1 MSKQE
6 MITNNLIYSVP
17 SASTLAI
24 QKNDQKNYFD
34 QRNYTAGQTIR
45 TTFQTGSKYI
55 DVLNSQLCFD
65 LVCSNVT
72 GSVPSFGAASALSL
86 IKNVRVYSSSGTE
99 LCNIQNHNVAQMIE
113 DKAGKPKKWFD
124 TTGSLMAYDDSNAPN
139 GNGTALPNNRYADVI
154 NAGTTEIQIPLSS
167 IAPIFNPLGKQ
178 LMPSTFAGLVL
189 EIDLATDAEAIV
201 RTGGAS
207 NNTLELR
214 DIYLNL
220 SCTTLSDNAI
230 ASLNDVAGKQLL
242 EYSYIDCYT
251 SRLTQSAQNQVVS
264 TSINKA
270 VGFAD
275 HIVACEVLQSVRN
288 SQTSDEFSLASDS
301 VEYQFTLGSVQLP
314 SQQFVKG
321 PRLAYKQLLK
331 TYNEYRE
338 DSEGSSLGYLNFNTN
353 CAAKTCSFSKDQM
366 MAMSLMP
373 VNSAQSLRYEQKYAT
388 APTQAR
394 TIFVFLYYLKVLS
407 CSLTDISVNM

>member
-34 QRNYTAGQTIR
+34 QRNYSAGQTIR

-55 DVLNSQLCFD
+55 DVLNSQLCFN
-65 LVCSNVT
+65 LVCSNVA
-72 GSVPSFGAASALSL
+72 GAVVSFGQGSALNL
-86 IKNVRVYSSSGTE
+86 IKNVRVYSSSGSE
-99 LCNIQNHNVAQMIE
+99 LVNIQNHNVAQMIE

-124 TTGSLMAYDDSNAPN
+124 SVGSLMGYDNSNTGYGTGPVGTRFADV
-139 GNGTALPNNRYADVI
+139 GNGV
-154 NAGTTEIQIPLSS
+154 AGNEIQIPLSC

-189 EIDLATDAEAIV
+189 EIDLATAAEAIV
-201 RTGGAS
+201 RVGGAS
-207 NNTLELR
+207 DNTLELR

-220 SCTTLSDNAI
+220 SCTTLSDNAV
-230 ASLNDVAGKQLL
+230 ASLNEVAGKQLL

-251 SRLTQSAQNQVVS
+251 SRLTQNANNQVVS

-275 HIVACEVLQSVRN
+275 HIVACEVLQSVKN
-288 SQTSDEFSLASDS
+288 SQTADEFALASDVS
-301 VEYQFTLGSVQLP
+301 DYQYTLGSVQLP
-314 SQQFVKG
+314 SQNFVEG
-321 PRLAYKQLLK
+321 PRLGYKQLLK

-338 DSEGSSLGYLNFNTN
+338 DSEGSSLSYLNFNSN
-353 CAAKTCSFSKDQM
+353 VNAKTCSFSKDQM

-373 VNSAQSLRYEQKYAT
+373 VNSSQSLRYEQKYDT
-388 APTQAR
+388 APAQAR
-394 TIFVFLYYLKVLS
+394 TIYVFLFFLKVLS
-407 CSLTDISVNM
+407 CSITDTTVNM

>member
-1 MSKQE
+1 

-65 LVCSNVT
+65 LVCSD
-72 GSVPSFGAASALSL
+72 VPGATVSFGKGSGLSL
-86 IKNVRVYSSSGTE
+86 IKNVRVYSKSGTE
-99 LCNIQNHNVAQMIE
+99 LVNIQNHNVAQMIE
-113 DKAGKPKKWFD
+113 DKAGKSKKWFD
-124 TTGSLMAYDDSNAPN
+124 SVGSLMGYDSSNTSS
-139 GNGTALPNNRYADVI
+139 GNGTGSGFRFADVS
-154 NAGTTEIQIPLSS
+154 NGATTEIQIPLSCV
-167 IAPIFNPLGKQ
+167 APIFNPLGKQ

-189 EIDLATDAEAIV
+189 EIDLATAAEAIV

-207 NNTLELR
+207 DNTLELR

-220 SCTTLSDNAI
+220 SCTTLSDNAV
-230 ASLNDVAGKQLL
+230 ASLNEVAGKQLL

-251 SRLTQSAQNQVVS
+251 SRLTQNAQNQLVS

-288 SQTSDEFSLASDS
+288 NQTSDEFSLASDS
-301 VEYQFTLGSVQLP
+301 SEYQYTLGSVQLP
-314 SQQFVKG
+314 SQNFVEG
-321 PRLAYKQLLK
+321 PRLGYKQLLK

-338 DSEGSSLGYLNFNTN
+338 DSEGSSLGYLNFNSFCN
-353 CAAKTCSFSKDQM
+353 AKTCSFSKDQM

-373 VNSAQSLRYEQKYAT
+373 VNSAQSLRYEQKYDT
-388 APTQAR
+388 APAQAR
-394 TIFVFLYYLKVLS
+394 TIYVFLYFLKVLQ
-407 CSLTDISVNM
+407 CSITDTTVNF